1 MRFVRYDEKVYHLHI
16 AAIHTSSS
24 EGLATS
30 CVGEKHLD
38 SVWRTYWIYNRLRE
52 LYRSDQQLREVDG
65 CDASM
70 VFGSDI
76 QLHIRATMAVA
87 VKDYF
92 EVMDIILEHKRAYSK
107 HDYVMSS
114 VCYVRLLPLE
124 VEQTVIIIED
134 IIIRH
139 KKTKEDLR

>member
-1 MRFVRYDEKVYHLHI
+1 MQFVRYDEKVSHLHL

-52 LYRSDQQLREVDG
+52 LYKSDQQLREVDG
-65 CDASM
+65 CAFSM
-70 VFGSDI
+70 AFGSDI
-76 QLHIRATMAVA
+76 QLHIRVTMAVA

-92 EVMDIILEHKRAYSK
+92 EFMDISLERKPAYSK
-107 HDYVMSS
+107 HDYVMSNVRAAAAGS
-114 VCYVRLLPLE
+114 RTNCY
-124 VEQTVIIIED
+124 
-134 IIIRH
+134 H
-139 KKTKEDLR
+139 N

>member
-1 MRFVRYDEKVYHLHI
+1 MQFVRYDEKVSHLHL

-30 CVGEKHLD
+30 CVGEKHLN

-52 LYRSDQQLREVDG
+52 LYKSDQQLREVDE
-65 CDASM
+65 CDVSM

-76 QLHIRATMAVA
+76 RLHIRVTMAVA

-92 EVMDIILEHKRAYSK
+92 EFMDFMIILEHKRAYSK
-107 HDYVMSS
+107 HDYVMSNVRAAAAGS
-114 VCYVRLLPLE
+114 RTNCY
-124 VEQTVIIIED
+124 
-134 IIIRH
+134 H
-139 KKTKEDLR
+139 N